1 MSQLAVYI
9 HSSGPGSGTV
19 TSVSGGVGINITG
32 VPTVNPTVN
41 LDVPVTIAHGGTNAV
56 SFTTT
61 DGVVY
66 FDGTSLV
73 TTAVG
78 TAGDVLTSNGAG
90 MAPTF
95 QSAGGGS
102 ITINGDSGSITGS
115 TLTFTG
121 GSSGAV
127 FTGSM
132 TTMTESFNFL
142 ALPDT
147 NAGGTIGYISFGGN
161 KYIHDFGTFNTFIGQ
176 GSGNFT
182 LSGAAG
188 NVGLGY
194 VTLASLTTGGF
205 NVALGIGALNSIDSG
220 NNNVAIGA
228 TAMQSGDD
236 ASNSVA
242 IGYQALNVLDAADN
256 NVAIGSGAMVANIDS
271 PANIAIGFAAINT
284 MTTGNGLNIGIGNSV
299 LTLLDSGQ
307 SNIAIGNNAGDN
319 YNTTESSNIV
329 IGNEGVN
336 ADNNTIRIGTQGTGV
351 GQQDACFI
359 AGIVGVT
366 TSNSQMVTID
376 STTGELGVAT
386 VPSASFTWSVITA
399 NQSAL
404 VNNGYIANKS
414 GLLILTLPVTAA
426 AGTLISITGIN
437 TALGWQIAQNSGQ
450 TIYFGNSS
458 TTTGTGGSLA
468 STLTRDTIELV
479 CVVADN
485 DWNVIGSIGNIT
497 IV

>member
-1 MSQLAVYI
+1 MSQI
-9 HSSGPGSGTV
+9 TTFFPTSSGPGSGTV

-32 VPTVNPTVN
+32 TPTINPTVN
-41 LDVPVTIAHGGTNAV
+41 LNVPVVIANGGTNAT
-56 SFTTT
+56 SFTNA
-61 DGVVY
+61 DGVIY
-66 FDGTSLV
+66 YT
-73 TTAVG
+73 G
-78 TAGDVLTSNGAG
+78 TALATTNVGSTGQILTSNGAG
-90 MAPTF
+90 MAPSF
-95 QSAGGGS
+95 QAAGSSA
-102 ITINGDSGSITGS
+102 ITINGDVGSITGS

-161 KYIHDFGTFNTFIGQ
+161 KYIHDFGTLNTFIGQ

-194 VTLASLTTGGF
+194 LTLSSLTTGGF
-205 NVALGIGALNSIDSG
+205 NVALGIGALSSIDSG
-220 NNNVAIGA
+220 VNNVAIGA
-228 TAMQSGDD
+228 TAMQTGDD

-242 IGYQALNVLDAADN
+242 IGYQALNVLDAADD
-256 NVAIGSGAMVANIDS
+256 NVAVGSGAMVANIDS

-307 SNIAIGNNAGDN
+307 SNIAIGNEAGAN

-351 GQQDACFI
+351 GEQDACFI

-386 VPSASFTWSVITA
+386 VPASFTWSVITA
-399 NQSAL
+399 DQSAA
-404 VNNGYIANKS
+404 VNNGYICNKGS
-414 GLLILTLPVTAA
+414 LLTLTLPTTSAVGNIIEVT
-426 AGTLISITGIN
+426 GMN
-437 TALGWQIAQNSGQ
+437 TALGWKIAQNANQ
-450 TIYFGNSS
+450 VIHFGNSN
-458 TTTGTGGSLA
+458 TTTGASGSLA
-468 STLTRDTIELV
+468 STLTYDSIRIV
-479 CVVADN
+479 CNVAN
-485 DWNVIGSIGNIT
+485 LEWIVLSAQGNIT
-497 IV
+497 VV